1 MTIDLSA
8 ILQNVARTL
17 DGTGFLFG
25 AGTSREAG
33 YPPDLQEEAVKTVL
47 AQAELLCAEWV

>member
-1 MTIDLSA
+1 MTIDLKA
-8 ILQNVARTL
+8 ILPNISSSL

-33 YPPDLQEEAVKTVL
+33 YPMMAGLTRQVIAWLTPMNAKL
-47 AQAELLCAEWV
+47 